1 MQRKFKQITTIKE
14 NTGKTPDCNK
24 NRNRYDCIT
33 ENAHNRLTEAGEL
46 VAKEALENKNLN

>member
-46 VAKEALENKNLN
+46 VPKEALENKKT